1 VCVSPHMLR
10 SLSHTRGTPCT
21 HVLACPSVLRAISL
35 LSHTCPPTPRQEDWT
50 ALHAAADKGHL
61 EVVKVLLASGAVVN
75 AKGKVCWWHLFF
87 PLVCP
92 LLTLVVIAL
101 AAWTHCFACGF

>member
-1 VCVSPHMLR
+1 M
-10 SLSHTRGTPCT
+10 
-21 HVLACPSVLRAISL
+21 
-35 LSHTCPPTPRQEDWT
+35 
-50 ALHAAADKGHL
+50 
-61 EVVKVLLASGAVVN
+61 VKVLLASGAAVN